1 MKMKENMRFRID
13 GMSCSACSAAVER
26 AAARVPG
33 VEEVQVDL
41 LSGLMRCTCETE
53 AVEAI
58 CRAVEGAGFG
68 ISPLRTAAPLPEE
81 KQERVWLRLILSAC
95 FLLPLMYLSMAH
107 MGLPLPEF
115 FATEAGLTLSAWLQ
129 LVFTVPVLWL
139 NRAFFKKGIPALFR
153 GAANMDTLVSL
164 SAAASVIFGIWR
176 LLGGAYAHALYFES
190 AAMVLTL
197 VTLGK
202 TLEARSKAKTGAAV
216 RALAA
221 LAPDTVRILRDG
233 TEIELPL
240 DALRAGDIVIV
251 RPGESVPADGCVVF
265 GSSAVDESAL
275 TGESLPVDK
284 AEGDTVLSASVVQSG
299 VLHIR
304 AERVG
309 EESTLSR
316 MIEMVRTAGASKAP
330 AAKLADRISGIFV
343 PTVMGISLVTLVVW
357 LISGAEFEFALT
369 CALSV
374 LVISC
379 PCALGLATP
388 VAVVVAVGR
397 CAGAGVL
404 VKSAE
409 ALQVLAGADTVLMD
423 KTGTLTR
430 GELSVEEL
438 VCADGVSEE
447 ELLCT
452 AAALEAGSAHPVA
465 RAIRARAEG
474 LAIPVCTDFA
484 AMSGLGVRGC
494 IDGEEA
500 VGGNAACLADFGID
514 TAPYAETADRLAAEG
529 RTVVWFAREGKLL
542 GLAALSDMPRPGAA
556 RAVEALHALGLRVV
570 MLTGDGERTARR
582 IAAEIG
588 VTEVVAGVLPEGKE
602 ACVAAEIA
610 AGHTVVMVG
619 DGINDAP
626 ALARANV
633 GIAVRSGTDIA
644 AESADVVLMSEDPG
658 SVADAILFGRRTL
671 RIIRQNL
678 FWAFFYNVLGIPVAA
693 GVLYPAFGLQLSPMI
708 GSAAMSI
715 SSLFVVSNALR
726 LMNMKGRTDK

>member
-1 MKMKENMRFRID
+1 MKENMQFRID
-13 GMSCSACSAAVER
+13 GMSCSACLAAVER

-41 LSGLMRCTCETE
+41 LSGLMKCICEPEAAE
-53 AVEAI
+53 AV

-68 ISPLRTAAPLPEE
+68 ISPLRGAAPPMPEA
-81 KQERVWLRLILSAC
+81 KGERVWLRLILSAC

-107 MGLPLPEF
+107 MGFPLPRF
-115 FATEAGLTLSAWLQ
+115 LATEAGQTLSAWLQ
-129 LVFTVPVLWL
+129 LVLTVPVLWL

-164 SAAASVIFGIWR
+164 SAAASVGFGLWR
-176 LLGGAYAHALYFES
+176 LFSGMYAHALYFES
-190 AAMVLTL
+190 AAMILTL

-202 TLEARSKAKTGAAV
+202 SLEARSKAKTGEAV

-233 TEIELPL
+233 TEIELPF
-240 DALRAGDIVIV
+240 DALRAGDVFIV

-284 AEGDTVLSASVVQSG
+284 EEGDTVLSASVVQSG

-304 AERVG
+304 ADRVG

-343 PTVMGISLVTLVVW
+343 PTVMVISLVTLAVW
-357 LISGAEFEFALT
+357 LIFGAEFEFALT

-397 CAGAGVL
+397 CARAGVL

-438 VCADGVSEE
+438 VCADGISEE
-447 ELLCT
+447 ELLRI
-452 AAALEAGSAHPVA
+452 AAALEAGSEHPVA

-474 LAIPVCTDFA
+474 LAAPACTDFA
-484 AMSGLGVRGC
+484 AISGLGVRGC
-494 IDGEEA
+494 IDGAEA
-500 VGGNAACLADFGID
+500 IGGNASCLAEFGID
-514 TAPYAETADRLAAEG
+514 TAEYTERADRLSEEG
-529 RTVVWFAREGKLL
+529 RTVVWFARAGRLL

-556 RAVEALHALGLRVV
+556 KAVKALHSLGLRVV
-570 MLTGDGERTARR
+570 MLTGDHERTARR

-602 ACVAAEIA
+602 AAVAAEIA

-658 SVADAILFGRRTL
+658 AVADAILFGRRTL

-678 FWAFFYNVLGIPVAA
+678 FWAFFYNVLGIPIAA
-693 GVLYPAFGLQLSPMI
+693 GVFYPVFGLQLNPMI

-726 LMNMKGRTDK
+726 LVKMKGREEK